1 MLPVYLLVN
10 KYKDKSHIFMINGQ
24 TGTVCLE
31 VPYLRKKSSI
41 SALILLSFFF
51 ISYISQALVFAE
63 SSKNVKDYLNY
74 LTAEEKLDVVIVIT
88 DNTQGKSSRDFAD
101 DFYDYNGYGIGT
113 RKSGLLMLVNMQNRE
128 IWISTCGDAIDI
140 FTDN

>member
-1 MLPVYLLVN
+1 
-10 KYKDKSHIFMINGQ
+10 
-24 TGTVCLE
+24 

-74 LTAEEKLDVVIVIT
+74 LTAEEIASLQSDIDSIKRVTSLMSSSLLPIT
-88 DNTQGKSSRDFAD
+88 PGQVFPRF
-101 DFYDYNGYGIGT
+101 
-113 RKSGLLMLVNMQNRE
+113 
-128 IWISTCGDAIDI
+128 CG
-140 FTDN
+140 